1 MIKNP
6 TKKTTTTKRIQ
17 RQVTASTLHH
27 PHFPTTC
34 EEAQQGAVYIQVV
47 ESKDGTRQR
56 RPEGRWVIQYLG
68 ESLEHYLQL
77 GRHYWHKHGR
87 ARYQPGRKKPQS
99 QQTAS
104 PSSACPHTSPTPDQ
118 ALRCAGT
125 IENVCW
131 GSGVVFTFSLSL
143 RHSLVNTLMHIL
155 ALSLCPQ
162 VSKKNQKKTWVTFSY
177 FDTDVNIKS
186 SSAKY

>member
-6 TKKTTTTKRIQ
+6 TKKKKEEKKRIQ
-17 RQVTASTLHH
+17 GHTTASTLHH

-56 RPEGRWVIQYLG
+56 RQEGWRVIQYLG

-87 ARYQPGRKKPQS
+87 ARYQPGRKKTQS
-99 QQTAS
+99 QQNSQPIFCMSTHL
-104 PSSACPHTSPTPDQ
+104 PRPDQ

-131 GSGVVFTFSLSL
+131 GSGVVFAFSLSP
-143 RHSLVNTLMHIL
+143 SLSRQHTNAHISSLPQSSSVKKKKTVLLSATLTLM
-155 ALSLCPQ
+155 
-162 VSKKNQKKTWVTFSY
+162 
-177 FDTDVNIKS
+177 
-186 SSAKY
+186 

>member
-47 ESKDGTRQR
+47 ESKDSTRQR

-162 VSKKNQKKTWVTFSY
+162 VSKKKKTWVTFSY